1 MGGRCLA
8 QVCHLC
14 REEQRFVQNTF
25 RIYRFSDS
33 STATGDTMTSMDICI
48 KSKKQVDDF
57 CKQLTKEAESLVSK
71 FFPQKIEEMEKLLQ
85 ASFCVED
92 LSTLRAPLDIPI
104 PDPAKEELKRKKKE
118 EKEAKEGKEDKEKD
132 GKEDE
137 EEGPTCGPIAC
148 NERVQRLLKETKV
161 HIQTL
166 KEKLNTVSMWVQ
178 LQVPNI
184 EDGNNFGVAVQE
196 KVFELLTNT
205 RTKIEG
211 FQTQI
216 SKYYSERGDAVAKAS
231 KQSHVGD
238 YRHLVHELDENQ
250 YCELRIVV
258 LEIRNTYAVLYDII
272 SKNHDKIQRPRG
284 DCKALIY

>member
-1 MGGRCLA
+1 MNSLD
-8 QVCHLC
+8 LPP
-14 REEQRFVQNTF
+14 E
-25 RIYRFSDS
+25 
-33 STATGDTMTSMDICI
+33 
-48 KSKKQVDDF
+48 SKKQVDDF
-57 CKQLTKEAESLVSK
+57 CKHLTKEAESLVST
-71 FFPQKIEEMEKLLQ
+71 FFPQKIAEMETLLQ
-85 ASFCVED
+85 ASLSVED
-92 LSTLRAPLDIPI
+92 LSCLKAPLDIPI

-118 EKEAKEGKEDKEKD
+118 EKEEKEGKKDKKD
-132 GKEDE
+132 KDE
-137 EEGPTCGPIAC
+137 EEEAGPPCGPVAC
-148 NERVQRLLKETKV
+148 NEKVEKLLQEIKP

-178 LQVPNI
+178 LQIPRI

-231 KQSHVGD
+231 KQPHVGD
-238 YRHLVHELDENQ
+238 YRQLVHELDQHQ
-250 YCELRIVV
+250 YSELRIVV

-272 SKNHDKIQRPRG
+272 SKNYDKIKKPRG
-284 DCKALIY
+284 DSKALIY